1 MHHNPQIISS
11 NLRHCFFTQT
21 LLIVSSSHCT
31 SETPSNVTTATGH
44 TARGEVKGRFAKS
57 QLLRT
62 LLTWAYPELTWT

>member
-1 MHHNPQIISS
+1 MNCDPQIFSY
-11 NLRHCFFTQT
+11 NLRNCFFTQK

-31 SETPSNVTTATGH
+31 DETPSNVTTATRH
-44 TARGEVKGRFAKS
+44 TARGEVRGRFAKS